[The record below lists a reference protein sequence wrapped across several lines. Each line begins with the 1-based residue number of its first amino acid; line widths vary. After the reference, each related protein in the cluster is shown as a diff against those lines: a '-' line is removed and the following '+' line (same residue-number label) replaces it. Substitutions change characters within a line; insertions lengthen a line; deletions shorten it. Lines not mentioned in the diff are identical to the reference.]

1 MVIGAGVIGAESIC
15 TGSRSSLTLSALM
28 IHEIDPTVKIW
39 PGCRRDEEPV
49 EKTILFD
56 KENSTHSSYLARQLS
71 TEYHRQSSEGYPM
84 KVD

>member
-1 MVIGAGVIGAESIC
+1 MISVESIN
-15 TGSRSSLTLSALM
+15 TGSMSSPTPSALM

-56 KENSTHSSYLARQLS
+56 KENSTHSPYLARQLS
-71 TEYHRQSSEGYPM
+71 TEYRRQSSEEYPT
-84 KVD
+84 KVH